1 MASLLLVLRGMG
13 WLLLLAGLAGL
24 FGAGCSTAPGV
35 RTTPSPTP
43 SPTRAPSVSAKPS
56 RQGLIDDMA
65 VCHMLRVSQ
74 AQDAKVTDAAVVAA
88 LRQFKVSPG
97 QVADRAAALVP
108 QAKAMGSGF
117 EPYAEGACSRLAG
130 STGVQSALVRAKA
143 PPRPQTAPGVDRG
156 GGVWV
161 RVDGEIGVGFAKSVA
176 SRLQQE
182 GAVGLII
189 NSKGGNVSEARE
201 LGRYLRANGLK
212 VAVDRACA
220 SACIDVLAGG
230 VVRYVTRNAKIGVH
244 QSSAPSSIGNHNTGQ
259 SYVAGSALYLREMG
273 VDPGVALAAASV
285 PPNKIYWIPTAEV
298 IRTRLATDLI
308 RSL

>member
-1 MASLLLVLRGMG
+1 MRS
-13 WLLLLAGLAGL
+13 
-24 FGAGCSTAPGV
+24 
-35 RTTPSPTP
+35 TPSQG
-43 SPTRAPSVSAKPS
+43 PTRAPSVGTKPS

-65 VCHMLRVSQ
+65 VCHMLRVKQ
-74 AQDAKVTDAAVVAA
+74 AQDATVTDAAVVAA
-88 LRQFKVSPG
+88 LRQFNVSPG

-117 EPYAEGACSRLAG
+117 ERYAQGACSRLAG

-143 PPRPQTAPGVDRG
+143 PPRPQTAPRGDQGSDRG

-161 RVDGEIGVGFAKSVA
+161 RVDGEIGVGFARSVA

-189 NSKGGNVSEARE
+189 NSKGGNVAEARE

-230 VVRYVTRNAKIGVH
+230 VVRYITRNARIGVH

-285 PPNKIYWIPTAEV
+285 PPNRIYWIPTAEV

>member
-1 MASLLLVLRGMG
+1 
-13 WLLLLAGLAGL
+13 
-24 FGAGCSTAPGV
+24 
-35 RTTPSPTP
+35 
-43 SPTRAPSVSAKPS
+43 
-56 RQGLIDDMA
+56 MA

-201 LGRYLRANGLK
+201 LGRYLRASGLK
-212 VAVDRACA
+212 VVVDRACA

-259 SYVAGSALYLREMG
+259 SYVAGSAFYLREMG